1 MRLGPML
8 DPLLT
13 ADIISTAAGRLPPSS
28 ERPTRPKVIDSLSL
42 ISRRPSRMP
51 ARGHVL
57 WGRSGWSASRVRLGK
72 SLGGVLLAQIL
83 NVRFWQSLDVRFF
96 EAAEQHAEAS
106 ATRPW
111 AKPVGCKQPTG
122 TATALTRRGSAAAR
136 KRCPA
141 DAYTIARS
149 LGGLCPICV

>member
-13 ADIISTAAGRLPPSS
+13 ADIINTDAGRLPPSS

-72 SLGGVLLAQIL
+72 SLGGVLDTPNLL
-83 NVRFWQSLDVRFF
+83 LLSLDPL
-96 EAAEQHAEAS
+96 
-106 ATRPW
+106 RPTL
-111 AKPVGCKQPTG
+111 PSSEHD
-122 TATALTRRGSAAAR
+122 ALAGSN
-136 KRCPA
+136 PA
-141 DAYTIARS
+141 Q
-149 LGGLCPICV
+149 